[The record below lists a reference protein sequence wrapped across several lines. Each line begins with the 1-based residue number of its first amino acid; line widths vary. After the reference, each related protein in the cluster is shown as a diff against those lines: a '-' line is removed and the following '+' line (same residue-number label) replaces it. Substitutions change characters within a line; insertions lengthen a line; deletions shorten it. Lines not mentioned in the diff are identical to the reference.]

1 MDEKESVEKAVK
13 RGGPEG
19 TRRKRYTFD
28 EKLRAVKVHLEEG
41 FIAEMVCRETGVS
54 TSSLGAWLHQYRSE
68 GESGLRRQASP
79 RPGRRLPRPVIDK
92 ILELKRGNPWF
103 GVKRIA
109 DGLRRWFF
117 LEASPETV
125 RKTLHE
131 ADLMG
136 ERRKARRNL
145 VRPRFFERA
154 TPNQMWQ
161 TDIFTFRLGGK
172 YAYVVAFLDDY
183 SRYVVNLELYRSPT
197 AECVVETYRVA
208 VGEYSP
214 PKEMLTDR
222 GPQYFNWRGRSRFA
236 SELQKDRVA
245 HLVSRPQ
252 HPMTLG
258 KVERFWATMW
268 QEFLVRAQFDSFES
282 ARERLKLWVKY
293 YNHRRPHQGIGGLC
307 PADRFFEIQ
316 GEVKKTIQSG
326 IQENLLEMALRG
338 QPKAPFYL
346 IGRMEGQSVVLK
358 AEKGKLKLSVDD
370 KEMTY
375 DIEKGNGSGG
385 GNGQGETQA
394 LGERAELTH
403 GLGEGAGGAGDMD
416 GAGEDGA
423 GDEDAPGA
431 VHYAPAV
438 AGAGDGGD
446 AAGPG
451 AAGEPGG
458 RGSAQPSD
466 PGAPRQEAAADRQRE
481 TDQAPGG
488 TGGGCPPG
496 ENALRSVNYVHGSEG
511 APAHRDDRQGAG
523 GTHDG
528 DSGGGGARG
537 LAQDLLQVGKT
548 GAAGDAGGRAER
560 DVGAAVEAGG
570 CRSEGPEAKGEDAL
584 GEAGAHGGDGGSA
597 AHAAAP
603 GAPGR

>member
-1 MDEKESVEKAVK
+1 MHEKEQVEKTIK
-13 RGGPEG
+13 RGGQTG
-19 TRRKRYTFD
+19 TRRRYTYD
-28 EKLRAVKVHLEEG
+28 ERKRAVKLHLEEG
-41 FIAEMVCRETGVS
+41 FTEKMVGEETGIAVS
-54 TSSLGAWLHQYRSE
+54 TISMWVGLYRRN
-68 GESGLRRQASP
+68 GEMGLRQKTAP

-92 ILELKRGNPWF
+92 ILEMKRGNPFF
-103 GVKRIA
+103 GVKKIA

-131 ADLMG
+131 ADLMT

-172 YAYVVAFLDDY
+172 YAYAVAFMDDY

-208 VGEYSP
+208 CGEYSP

-222 GPQYFNWRGRSRFA
+222 GPQYFNWRGKSRFA

-258 KVERFWATMW
+258 KVERFWASMW

-326 IQENLLEMALRG
+326 IQDNLLEMALRG

-375 DIEKGNGSGG
+375 ELEKGNGG

-394 LGERAELTH
+394 DGQRAELTH
-403 GLGEGAGGAGDMD
+403 GFGEGPGGAGDMD
-416 GAGEDGA
+416 GTGEDGG
-423 GDEDAPGA
+423 GDEDDGRYLPD
-431 VHYAPAV
+431 APAV

-446 AAGPG
+446 AAGLG

-458 RGSAQPSD
+458 RGSAEPSD
-466 PGAPRQEAAADRQRE
+466 PGADRQEAAA
-481 TDQAPGG
+481 GG
-488 TGGGCPPG
+488 QGGPEEASLAAAGGCPGGQTPV
-496 ENALRSVNYVHGSEG
+496 RSLNYGPGSEG
-511 APAHRDDRQGAG
+511 APAHRDDREGAG
-523 GTHDG
+523 GAHDG
-528 DSGGGGARG
+528 DGGSGGARG
-537 LAQDLLQVGKT
+537 LPENLLQVGEE
-548 GAAGDAGGRAER
+548 GALGDARCRAGR
-560 DVGAAVEAGG
+560 DVGASIEAGG
-570 CRSEGPEAKGEDAL
+570 RRGEGPEAKGEDAL
-584 GEAGAHGGDGGSA
+584 GQTGAHGGDGGPETHAPA
-597 AHAAAP
+597 A
-603 GAPGR
+603 GAPGL

>member
-1 MDEKESVEKAVK
+1 MDQKEEVEKSAK
-13 RGGPEG
+13 RGSRTGS
-19 TRRKRYTFD
+19 RSNRYTYD
-28 EKLRAVKVHLEEG
+28 EKLRAVKLHVEEG
-41 FIAEMVCRETGVS
+41 FGGELVCKETGVS
-54 TSSLGAWLHQYRSE
+54 TSSLAKWTKRYRE
-68 GESGLRRQASP
+68 QGEMGLRRESTP
-79 RPGRRLPRPVIDK
+79 RPGRRLPGPVKAK
-92 ILELKRGNPWF
+92 ILEMKRGNPFF

-131 ADLMG
+131 EGLMN
-136 ERRKARRNL
+136 ERAKTRRNL
-145 VRPRFFERA
+145 VRPRYFERA

-161 TDIFTFRLGGK
+161 SDIFTFKLGGK
-172 YAYVVAFLDDY
+172 CAYAVAFLDDY
-183 SRYVVNLELYRSPT
+183 SRYVVNLGLYRSPT
-197 AECVVETYRVA
+197 AESVVETYRVA
-208 VGEYSP
+208 VGEYSC

-222 GPQYFNWRGRSRFA
+222 GPQYYNWRGKSRFA

-282 ARERLKLWVKY
+282 ARDRLKLWVKY
-293 YNHRRPHQGIGGLC
+293 YNHRRPHQGIGSLC

-316 GEVKKTIQSG
+316 AEMKKTIQDG
-326 IQENLLEMALRG
+326 IGENLLEMALRG
-338 QPKAPFYL
+338 RPKAPFYMV
-346 IGRMEGQSVVLK
+346 GRMDGQSVVLK

-370 KEMTY
+370 KEITY
-375 DIEKGNGSGG
+375 DIEKGANGGAG
-385 GNGQGETQA
+385 ETETQA
-394 LGERAELTH
+394 DAVNGVGSH
-403 GLGEGAGGAGDMD
+403 GLGEGPGGAGDMD

-423 GDEDAPGA
+423 GDENPAGA

-458 RGSAQPSD
+458 RGGLVAPD
-466 PGAPRQEAAADRQRE
+466 PGAPGQEAAADRQGE
-481 TDQAPGG
+481 AEQAPGG
-488 TGGGCPPG
+488 AGGGCPGG
-496 ENALRSVNYVHGSEG
+496 ENPVRCLNYEHGSEG
-511 APAHRDDRQGAG
+511 PPSHRDDRESAG
-523 GTHDG
+523 GAHDG
-528 DSGGGGARG
+528 DGGSGGPRG
-537 LAQDLLQVGKT
+537 VQEDILQVGKT
-548 GAAGDAGGRAER
+548 GAAGDAGGGPGGEPRQALEGR
-560 DVGAAVEAGG
+560 DRGGAGLEAQ
-570 CRSEGPEAKGEDAL
+570 GEDPD
-584 GEAGAHGGDGGSA
+584 GEGGAPGGDGGPA

>member
-13 RGGPEG
+13 RGGRTGP
-19 TRRKRYTFD
+19 RRKQYTFE
-28 EKLRAVKVHLEEG
+28 EKLRAVKLHLEEG
-41 FIAEMVCRETGVS
+41 FKVELVSEETGVS
-54 TSSLGAWLHQYRSE
+54 TSSLGAWLRDYRRE
-68 GESGLRRQASP
+68 GELGLRRQAAP
-79 RPGRRLPRPVIDK
+79 RPGRRLARPVKEK
-92 ILELKRGNPWF
+92 ILELKRGNPFF

-109 DGLRRWFF
+109 AGLRRWFF

-131 ADLMG
+131 ADLMKG
-136 ERRKARRNL
+136 RAKARRNL
-145 VRPRFFERA
+145 VRPRYFERA

-161 TDIFTFRLGGK
+161 SDIFTFRLGGK
-172 YAYVVAFLDDY
+172 YAYAVAFLDDY

-222 GPQYFNWRGRSRFA
+222 GPQYFNWRGKSRFA
-236 SELQKDRVA
+236 SELTKDRVA

-258 KVERFWATMW
+258 KVERFWASLW

-282 ARERLKLWVKY
+282 ARDRLKLWVKY

-316 GEVKKTIQSG
+316 GEVKKTIQAG
-326 IQENLLEMALRG
+326 IQDNLLEMALRG

-375 DIEKGNGSGG
+375 DLEKGTAGG
-385 GNGQGETQA
+385 GATETQA
-394 LGERAELTH
+394 DAH
-403 GLGEGAGGAGDMD
+403 GAVLAHGRGEGPGGAGDLD
-416 GAGEDGA
+416 GAGEDSG
-423 GDEDAPGA
+423 GDEDAGRA
-431 VHYAPAV
+431 VHDAPAV
-438 AGAGDGGD
+438 AGAGNGGD

-451 AAGEPGG
+451 AAGEPCERGG
-458 RGSAQPSD
+458 VVAPD
-466 PGAPRQEAAADRQRE
+466 PGAP
-481 TDQAPGG
+481 
-488 TGGGCPPG
+488 
-496 ENALRSVNYVHGSEG
+496 
-511 APAHRDDRQGAG
+511 
-523 GTHDG
+523 
-528 DSGGGGARG
+528 
-537 LAQDLLQVGKT
+537 
-548 GAAGDAGGRAER
+548 
-560 DVGAAVEAGG
+560 
-570 CRSEGPEAKGEDAL
+570 
-584 GEAGAHGGDGGSA
+584 
-597 AHAAAP
+597 
-603 GAPGR
+603 

>member
-1 MDEKESVEKAVK
+1 MDEKETVEKTVK
-13 RGGPEG
+13 LGRRRGSHSN
-19 TRRKRYTFD
+19 RYSFD
-28 EKLRAVKVHLEEG
+28 EKLRAVKLHLEEG
-41 FIAEMVCRETGVS
+41 FKVEMVCAETGMS
-54 TSSLGAWLHQYRSE
+54 TSSLAKWTKRYREE
-68 GESGLRRQASP
+68 GEMGLRREATP

-92 ILELKRGNPWF
+92 ILELKRGNPFF
-103 GVKRIA
+103 GVKKIA

-172 YAYVVAFLDDY
+172 YAYAVAFMDDY

-222 GPQYFNWRGRSRFA
+222 GPQYYNWRGTSRFA
-236 SELQKDRVA
+236 SELQKDQVK

-326 IQENLLEMALRG
+326 IQDNLLEMALRG

-358 AEKGKLKLSVDD
+358 AEKGKLKLSLDD
-370 KEMTY
+370 KEMMTY
-375 DIEKGNGSGG
+375 DLEKGNGSGG
-385 GNGQGETQA
+385 GKSETQA
-394 LGERAELTH
+394 DAVSGVLAH
-403 GLGEGAGGAGDMD
+403 GLGEGAGGPGDMD

-423 GDEDAPGA
+423 GDEDLAGA
-431 VHYAPAV
+431 VYHAPAV

-446 AAGPG
+446 ATGAG

-458 RGSAQPSD
+458 RGGLVAPD
-466 PGAPRQEAAADRQRE
+466 PGADRQEAAADRQGKAEE
-481 TDQAPGG
+481 TPGG
-488 TGGGCPPG
+488 TGGGCPAG
-496 ENALRSVNYVHGSEG
+496 ENSLRSVNYVHGSEG
-511 APAHRDDRQGAG
+511 ARAHRDDREGAG
-523 GTHDG
+523 GPYDG
-528 DSGGGGARG
+528 ESGGGGARG
-537 LAQDLLQVGKT
+537 LAQNLLQVGEE
-548 GAAGDAGGRAER
+548 GAAGDAGGRAGR
-560 DVGAAVEAGG
+560 DVGAAVERGG
-570 CRSEGPEAKGEDAL
+570 CRGEGPEAKGEDAL
-584 GEAGAHGGDGGSA
+584 GKTGAHGGDGRSA
-597 AHAAAP
+597 AHAPAP

>member
-1 MDEKESVEKAVK
+1 MDEKEEVEKAVN
-13 RGGPEG
+13 RGSRNGS
-19 TRRKRYTFD
+19 RSKRYTYD
-28 EKLRAVKVHLEEG
+28 EKLRAVKLFVEEG
-41 FIAEMVCRETGVS
+41 FNGELVCTETGVS
-54 TSSLGAWLHQYRSE
+54 GSSLAKWTRRYRDE
-68 GESGLRRQASP
+68 GEMGLRREATP
-79 RPGRRLPRPVIDK
+79 RPGGRLAGPVKAK
-92 ILELKRGNPWF
+92 ILELKRGNPFF

-131 ADLMG
+131 EGLMS
-136 ERRKARRNL
+136 ERAKARRNL
-145 VRPRFFERA
+145 VRPRYFERA

-161 TDIFTFRLGGK
+161 SDIFTFRLGGK
-172 YAYVVAFLDDY
+172 YAYAVAFLDDY
-183 SRYVVNLELYRSPT
+183 SRYVVNLGLYRSPT
-197 AECVVETYRVA
+197 AESVVETYRVA

-222 GPQYFNWRGRSRFA
+222 GPQYFNWRGKSRFA

-282 ARERLKLWVKY
+282 ARDRLKLWVKY

-307 PADRFFEIQ
+307 PADRYFEIQ
-316 GEVKKTIQSG
+316 AEVKKTIQAG

-370 KEMTY
+370 KEMIY
-375 DIEKGNGSGG
+375 DIEKGADGG
-385 GNGQGETQA
+385 GETQA
-394 LGERAELTH
+394 QAGGVGHDVAY
-403 GLGEGAGGAGDMD
+403 GLGEGPGGLGDMD
-416 GAGEDGA
+416 GAGEDRA
-423 GDEDAPGA
+423 GDADAGGA
-431 VHYAPAV
+431 VHDAAAV

-446 AAGPG
+446 AAGAG
-451 AAGEPGG
+451 APGEPGG
-458 RGSAQPSD
+458 RGGLESPD
-466 PGAPRQEAAADRQRE
+466 PGATRAQAAADRQGTADEAARG
-481 TDQAPGG
+481 APGG
-488 TGGGCPPG
+488 CPGG
-496 ENALRSVNYVHGSEG
+496 ENPVSSLNYEHGSEG
-511 APAHRDDRQGAG
+511 AASHRDDREGAG
-523 GTHDG
+523 GAHDG
-528 DSGGGGARG
+528 DGGGRG
-537 LAQDLLQVGKT
+537 PGGVEKDVLQVGKT
-548 GAAGDAGGRAER
+548 WAAGDAGGGR
-560 DVGAAVEAGG
+560 GG
-570 CRSEGPEAKGEDAL
+570 ETRPALEGGGGGSAGPEASGEDPD
-584 GEAGAHGGDGGSA
+584 GESRAHGGDGEPAG
-597 AHAAAP
+597 HASGP